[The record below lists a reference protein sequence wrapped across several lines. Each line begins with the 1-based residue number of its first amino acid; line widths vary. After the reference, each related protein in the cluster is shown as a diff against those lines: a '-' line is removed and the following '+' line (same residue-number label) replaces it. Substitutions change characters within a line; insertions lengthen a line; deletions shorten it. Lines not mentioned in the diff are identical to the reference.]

1 MTSLF
6 TDNLSG
12 INGFNFKPLKTS
24 HCRWLMTY
32 CWRLLIFHAFWPRH
46 VLLLRRTPGLAL
58 SYGQN
63 TFSFYFLNIWGP
75 PPRWGKKYCRL
86 LRESLLLY
94 SDSARSWDPH
104 LSSANFFVESWKAVL
119 TRASHLR
126 FFYFSLWCKTNRNG
140 NQFALIKFASLPKFE
155 FVASFRAGR
164 LCL

>member
-12 INGFNFKPLKTS
+12 INRFKPLIIITY
-24 HCRWLMTY
+24 HCRWPMTY
-32 CWRLLIFHAFWPRH
+32 CWRLLNFFRH
-46 VLLLRRTPGLAL
+46 VLLLMTSGLAL
-58 SYGQN
+58 SNEQN
-63 TFSFYFLNIWGP
+63 TFSFYFLNIWG

-119 TRASHLR
+119 TRVSHLR

-140 NQFALIKFASLPKFE
+140 NQLALIKFASLPKFE